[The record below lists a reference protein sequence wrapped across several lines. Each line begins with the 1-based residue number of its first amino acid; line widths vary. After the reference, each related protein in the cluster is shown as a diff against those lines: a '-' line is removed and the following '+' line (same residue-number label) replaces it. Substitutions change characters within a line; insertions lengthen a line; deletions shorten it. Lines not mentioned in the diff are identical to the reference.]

1 MSHEGGTGV
10 AVGDLCARI
19 LDGHVPDARDIE
31 TLLLAGDAA
40 PVVYAAAREARARH
54 SGDAV
59 FLYGFVYFST
69 YCRNECAFCFYR
81 ADNDEC
87 PRYRKTSDEVVS
99 ICRDL
104 ADSGVV
110 LLDLTM
116 GEDPLIHDEPGYEA
130 LVELVASVAGETRT
144 PVMVSPG
151 VMDERGLRALRAAG
165 ADWYALYQETHTP
178 ELYERLRVGQPYAE
192 RADAR
197 VAARRAGLLVEDGL
211 LTGIG
216 DTAADRARSI
226 ISMREAGWEQVR
238 VMTFVPQAGTP
249 MAGMHPAGDLDE
261 LLTIAAMRLAMPG
274 RFIPASLDVD
284 GIAGLERRLQ
294 AGANVVTSI
303 VPPTVGLAGV
313 SQAELDIDEG
323 YRTVH
328 GVLPHLERL
337 GLRPAGVG
345 DYRERMAEVHT
356 SLAPTDGA

>member
-1 MSHEGGTGV
+1 
-10 AVGDLCARI
+10 VGAGPSIATLCAGF
-19 LDGHVPDARDIE
+19 LDGAVPSRRDLE
-31 TLLLAGDAA
+31 TLLAAGDEAEI
-40 PVVYAAAREARARH
+40 VFAAAREMRARH

-87 PRYRKTSDEVVS
+87 PRYRKTTDEVVE

-104 ADSGVV
+104 AASGVV

-116 GEDPLIHDEPGYEA
+116 GEDPLVHDDPGT
-130 LVELVASVAGETRT
+130 LTGLVAAVSAATGT
-144 PVMVSPG
+144 PIMVSPG
-151 VMDERGLRALRAAG
+151 VLSERWLQALRAAG
-165 ADWYALYQETHTP
+165 ADWYALYQETHTR
-178 ELYERLRVGQPYAE
+178 ELYERLRVGQPFE
-192 RADAR
+192 QRAAAR
-197 VAARRAGLLVEDGL
+197 AAARRSGLLVEDGL

-216 DTAADRARSI
+216 DTAADRASSI
-226 ISMREAGWEQVR
+226 VSMRDAGWEQVR

-249 MAGMHPAGDLDE
+249 LAHLRPAGDADE
-261 LLTIAAMRLAMPG
+261 LLTIACLRLAMPD

-323 YRTVH
+323 NRTVH
-328 GVLPHLERL
+328 GVLPHLQRL
-337 GLRPAGVG
+337 GLRPAGV
-345 DYRERMAEVHT
+345 DAYRKRMAAMRARAT
-356 SLAPTDGA
+356 R